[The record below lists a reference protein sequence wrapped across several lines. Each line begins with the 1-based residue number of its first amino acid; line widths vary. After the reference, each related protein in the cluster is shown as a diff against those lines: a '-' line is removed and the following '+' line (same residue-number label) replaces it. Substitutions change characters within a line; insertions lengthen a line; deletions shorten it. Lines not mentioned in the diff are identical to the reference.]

1 MSPEQ
6 IKRVKQFIKENQ
18 ELLNNRDFA
27 ALYTELDHIDET
39 TLDSTRE
46 LLTPLFTDIMLKI
59 KENPLSNMAYIP
71 ECFAL
76 DLDIKS
82 FNIPSN
88 IEYIKPSA
96 FENCLYL
103 KNVKFLGNKLKKIGA
118 YCFKNCTDL
127 EEITLPNNVKVID
140 SWAFEGCGS
149 LKYIKLGSNLR
160 DFSTD
165 IFKSCPVLQEVYID
179 ITLDKLNKI
188 FLADEDYPSI
198 NLIKCK
204 DGLAKL
210 SPDYESWELVEE

>member
-1 MSPEQ
+1 MNPEQ
-6 IKRVKQFIKENQ
+6 IKRIKQFIKENQ
-18 ELLNNRDFA
+18 ELIKDRNFT
-27 ALYTELDHIDET
+27 ALYAELDHIDEFV
-39 TLDSTRE
+39 LDSTQGP
-46 LLTPLFTDIMLKI
+46 LTPLFTGIMLKI

-88 IEYIKPSA
+88 IEYIKSSA

-103 KNVKFLGNKLKKIGA
+103 KSINFLGNKLRKIYT
-118 YCFKNCTDL
+118 YCFRNCADL
-127 EEITLPNNVKVID
+127 EEITLPDNVKVID

-149 LKYIKLGSNLR
+149 LKYVRLGSNLK

-179 ITLDKLNKI
+179 ITLDKLNEI

-204 DGLAKL
+204 DGLAKI
-210 SPDYESWELVEE
+210 SSDYKSWELVE

>member
-27 ALYTELDHIDET
+27 ALYAELYHIDET
-39 TLDSTRE
+39 ALDSTWG

-59 KENPLSNMAYIP
+59 KENPLSNMTYIP

-96 FENCLYL
+96 FENCNEL
-103 KNVKFLGNKLKKIGA
+103 KQVKFLGNKLKKIG
-118 YCFKNCTDL
+118 KNCFRNCSDL
-127 EEITLPNNVKVID
+127 EEIKLPDSVEIID
-140 SWAFEGCGS
+140 SWVFERCGS
-149 LKYIKLGSNLR
+149 LKYVKLGSNLK

-179 ITLDKLNKI
+179 ITLDKLNEV
-188 FLADEDYPSI
+188 FLTDEIYPSI

-210 SPDYESWELVEE
+210 SPNYESWELVE